1 LVLDAI
7 CGIVSACLRTLWG
20 MFVRLPA
27 PPPPPTTRVEAL
39 FPYPQAAAYT
49 GYDVFAVEIVGLDI
63 LSLGVMRRGA
73 SLDVFWDFKTIV
85 RMSYEASD
93 H

>member
-7 CGIVSACLRTLWG
+7 YGVVSACLCILWG
-20 MFVRLPA
+20 MFARLPA

-49 GYDVFAVEIVGLDI
+49 GYDVFAVEIVGLDM
-63 LSLGVMRRGA
+63 LSLRVMRRGA
-73 SLDVFWDFKTIV
+73 SLRVF
-85 RMSYEASD
+85 
-93 H
+93 